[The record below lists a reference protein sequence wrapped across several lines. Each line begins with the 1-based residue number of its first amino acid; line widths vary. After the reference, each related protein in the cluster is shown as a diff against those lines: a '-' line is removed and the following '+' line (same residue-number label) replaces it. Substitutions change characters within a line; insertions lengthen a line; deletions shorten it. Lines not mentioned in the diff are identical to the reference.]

1 MAHALARPVMRIW
14 LTFALL
20 SLVAGCAIDHGRG
33 VSEADAGWHSA
44 PADAGMCMGTPE
56 IREGDVQALVCPTS
70 VSTGDR
76 VVVSLTSGVALCCPD
91 SAALPPVVSGHDAEV
106 TLGVPYQLC
115 DCCRLCRC
123 VGSSITRDVVVS
135 EAASGSQL
143 HVTAGTQSC
152 TIAIG
157 PPAMCTPVTIGAA
170 HVPTAVSVGHDVPV
184 HVVSAGGTSTG
195 CSCSPR
201 ASVSVSGPTSGE
213 VSLSACD
220 CCLDCPCIDQ
230 GYEATLLL
238 PAPSIAEPF
247 AVAVAGAIAPLSTTL
262 VDPARCIT
270 SSVTV
275 TELVPLAPSATLV
288 RSGSAGWVELRGF
301 DRRCCGEPLEL
312 VTAAMAPD
320 GSIDLTLAEC
330 NPDPCDCAP
339 DRMADATTAVYLGE
353 LAPGTHSVRAGG
365 VSTTITVP

>member
-1 MAHALARPVMRIW
+1 MLLPAPMRSW

-20 SLVAGCAIDHGRG
+20 SLVAGCAMDHGRG
-33 VSEADAGWHSA
+33 ASELDAGWHSV

-56 IREGDVQALVCPTS
+56 IREGDVQALICPAS

-76 VVVSLTSGVALCCPD
+76 VVVSLTSGIALCCPD

-106 TLGVPYQLC
+106 TIGVPYQLC

-143 HVTAGTQSC
+143 RVTAGTQSC
-152 TIAIG
+152 TIVIG
-157 PPAMCTPVTIGAA
+157 APAMCAPVSIAA
-170 HVPTAVSVGHDVPV
+170 AFAPAAVALGGEVPV
-184 HVVSAGGTSTG
+184 HVATIPGAGTG
-195 CSCSPR
+195 CSCAPR
-201 ASVSVSGPTSGE
+201 
-213 VSLSACD
+213 VSLDPSGAVALAACG
-220 CCLDCPCIDQ
+220 CCLDCPCIDE

-238 PAPSIAEPF
+238 APPPSVGPTTIAL
-247 AVAVAGAIAPLSTTL
+247 AQGGPLSTTI
-262 VDPARCIT
+262 VDPARCTT
-270 SSVTV
+270 SGVTV
-275 TELVPLAPSATLV
+275 TELVPLAPSATLI
-288 RSGSAGWVELRGF
+288 RSGSAGWVELHGF

-312 VTAAMAPD
+312 VTPTLAPD

-339 DRMADATTAVYLGE
+339 DRMADASTAVYLGQ
-353 LAPGTHSVRAGG
+353 LTPGTHSVRAGAA
-365 VSTTITVP
+365 STTITVP